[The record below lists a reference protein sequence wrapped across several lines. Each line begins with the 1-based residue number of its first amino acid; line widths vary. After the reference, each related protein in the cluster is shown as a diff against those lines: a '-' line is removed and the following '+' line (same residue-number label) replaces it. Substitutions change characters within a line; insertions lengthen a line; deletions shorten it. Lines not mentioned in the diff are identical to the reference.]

1 MSFMNSIAL
10 ARNPRLSIALPEG
23 MMEALERWAEAER
36 NRPTSLAT
44 FLLEQAIRRAMDEGK
59 IPPPPTGS
67 TRPIAHKTIAEMVTA
82 EWDKLINYG
91 RIPSNRLEALKQGD
105 RPTEL
110 DNARL
115 ALALGLD
122 EGYVERLS
130 RR

>member
-1 MSFMNSIAL
+1 MSFMNSIVL

-59 IPPPPTGS
+59 IPPPAGS
-67 TRPIAHKTIAEMVTA
+67 TRSVIYKTIAEMVTT
-82 EWDKLINYG
+82 EWDRLTDYG
-91 RIPSNRLEALKQGD
+91 RIPANRLEALKNGD

-130 RR
+130 RK

>member
-1 MSFMNSIAL
+1 MNSITL

-59 IPPPPTGS
+59 IPPPPAGS
-67 TRPIAHKTIAEMVTA
+67 TRSITYKTIAEMVTT
-82 EWDKLINYG
+82 EWDKLTNYG
-91 RIPSNRLEALKQGD
+91 RIPADRLEALKKGE

-122 EGYVERLS
+122 EGHVERLS
-130 RR
+130 RK

>member
-1 MSFMNSIAL
+1 MSFMNSIVL

-59 IPPPPTGS
+59 IPPPAGS
-67 TRPIAHKTIAEMVTA
+67 TRSVIYKTIAEMVTT
-82 EWDKLINYG
+82 EWDRLTEYG
-91 RIPSNRLEALKQGD
+91 RIPANRLEALKNGD

-130 RR
+130 RK

>member
-1 MSFMNSIAL
+1 MNTITL

-59 IPPPPTGS
+59 VPPPPAGS
-67 TRPIAHKTIAEMVTA
+67 TRAVIYKTILEMVTE
-82 EWDKLINYG
+82 EWDRLTEYG
-91 RIPSNRLEALKQGD
+91 RISADRLEALRKGD

-110 DNARL
+110 ENARL

-130 RR
+130 RK